1 MENSEGSAMIDV
13 KIQNYISVER
23 IINLTVLYMSK
34 VKQEKE
40 LDVEIS
46 KQNLHYMGD
55 IYTLQDPEK

>member
-1 MENSEGSAMIDV
+1 MIDV